1 MLSSKITELLL
12 QLCKVYIMKLSQQF
26 NEKKSGGDE
35 NVLELDRGD
44 GYITL

>member
-1 MLSSKITELLL
+1 
-12 QLCKVYIMKLSQQF
+12 MKLSQQF

-44 GYITL
+44 GYITLWMQMSINFTWISLCW